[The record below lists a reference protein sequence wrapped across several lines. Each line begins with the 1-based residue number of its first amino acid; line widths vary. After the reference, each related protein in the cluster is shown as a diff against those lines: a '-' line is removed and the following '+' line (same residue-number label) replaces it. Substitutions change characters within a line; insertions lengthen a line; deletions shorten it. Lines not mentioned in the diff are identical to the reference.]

1 MNFLSNLRLGAKLSL
16 AFGAI
21 LALLVLLA
29 LFAFTRLQS
38 IQTESRQISGNWL
51 PATRYA
57 GALNSGLTEQRSA
70 MQQLVANFNLD
81 MNKAAE
87 RRLKESA
94 DDIAKNSKAYEAL
107 IVDETERKLFA
118 DFSAKWTRY
127 QASVQRAI
135 GAARDANV
143 DAALEVLTKDARSD
157 FQAAE
162 KAVDALLEY
171 QTKGAEA
178 SAAESESTYSTALVG
193 LLVVTL
199 LAIGAGAVMGLLL
212 VRSITRPLAK
222 AVSVADHIAAGNL
235 SQRIEVRGKDETAQL
250 LAAMQR
256 MQASL
261 ATTVGS
267 VREGAESVSTAS
279 AQIAQGNADLSAR
292 TEEQAS
298 SLEETSATM
307 EELGSTVRQNA
318 ENAQAANQLAQSASE
333 VARNGG
339 QVVGEVVSTMRGIE
353 DSSKRI
359 ADIITVIDGIAFQ
372 TNILALNAAVE
383 AARAGEQGR
392 GFAVVAGEVRNLA
405 QRSAEAAKEIK
416 SLINDSVERV
426 QNGTQLVDRAGQTM
440 QDIVTSV
447 QRVADIVG
455 EISSASTEQSAGIA
469 QVGEAVT
476 QLDRATQQNAA
487 LVEESAAASESLKAQ
502 AARLLQS
509 VASFQLGAAS
519 QQQSVPIGGLGGVGG
534 SHALKP
540 GGPGA
545 AAGAAKKS
553 VSSLAPRAAAKQ
565 PATPRPA
572 ASPRPAPKPAAAPT
586 SARPAQPPAPRPAAA
601 AEDDGDWTT
610 F

>member
-1 MNFLSNLRLGAKLSL
+1 MSSLNNLRLGTKLSL

-21 LALLVLLA
+21 LTLLVLLA

-38 IQTESRQISGNWL
+38 IQAESREISGNWL

-57 GALNSGLTEQRSA
+57 GEMNAALTEHRSA

-87 RRLKESA
+87 QRLKESA
-94 DDIAKNSKAYEAL
+94 EDLTRNSKAYEAL
-107 IVDETERKLFA
+107 LTNDEERKLFA
-118 DFSAKWTRY
+118 DFSAKRAKF
-127 QASVQRAI
+127 QASVQRAA

-162 KAVDALLEY
+162 KAAEALVDF

-178 SAAESESTYSTALVG
+178 SAAESESTYRTATIG

-199 LAIGAGAVMGLLL
+199 LAIGAGTVMGLLL
-212 VRSITRPLAK
+212 VRSITRPLAT
-222 AVSVADHIAAGNL
+222 AVDVADHIAAGDL
-235 SQRIEVRGKDETAQL
+235 SQRFEAQGKDETAQL

-261 ATTVGS
+261 AKTVGS

-279 AQIAQGNADLSAR
+279 AEIAQGNADLSAR

-307 EELGSTVRQNA
+307 EELSSTVRQNA

-426 QNGTQLVDRAGQTM
+426 QSGTQLVDRAGQTM
-440 QDIVTSV
+440 QDIVNSV

-487 LVEESAAASESLKAQ
+487 LVEESAAASESLKSQ
-502 AARLLQS
+502 AARLLQA
-509 VASFQLGAAS
+509 VASFQLGSAS
-519 QQQSVPIGGLGGVGG
+519 HQQSVAIGGLGGVGG
-534 SHALKP
+534 SHAVKATASTR
-540 GGPGA
+540 A
-545 AAGAAKKS
+545 AAPVAPAKKPAPS
-553 VSSLAPRAAAKQ
+553 PAPRATANK
-565 PATPRPA
+565 PA
-572 ASPRPAPKPAAAPT
+572 APKPAATPAAAP
-586 SARPAQPPAPRPAAA
+586 RPAPAPKPAAA